1 MTIRKATF
9 SDASRLAEILIFAK
23 RTAYRCI
30 FQNDKVSFG
39 EMQVLPLA
47 LQYIE
52 NPQLLENIYVFD
64 DEFVKGMLHL
74 ERKKY
79 IEIKELYIDPFF
91 QGQGIGEQLLKFTD
105 EQRQSFGSS
114 NTFLWVLEKN
124 KKARKFYEKHGFHY
138 IGEKKIQEGTAE
150 YLLKYQYLL

>member
-114 NTFLWVLEKN
+114 NTFLWVLEKT
-124 KKARKFYEKHGFHY
+124 RKQENFMKNMVST
-138 IGEKKIQEGTAE
+138 ILEKKKFKKE
-150 YLLKYQYLL
+150 LLNTF